1 MPGFLLGIVYV
12 NFIARK
18 YIAEPGIFSDF
29 FLNQFQSVSIDVKEY
44 IWYLLRLR
52 AVPILALAGLSFTK
66 AGKAAAVLFLIWTGI
81 SAGILI
87 SAAVLNMG
95 IKGSILCLVGLFPQ
109 FLLYIPAYV
118 VLLWYC
124 YTVPQTHWNR
134 QKTIFVSLAMS
145 VGIILEMYVN
155 PIIVKAFLSVL

>member
-1 MPGFLLGIVYV
+1 MTGLLE
-12 NFIARK
+12 NLPDQAARNALLPDRK
-18 YIAEPGIFSDF
+18 IICKKRAEPC
-29 FLNQFQSVSIDVKEY
+29 
-44 IWYLLRLR
+44 R
-52 AVPILALAGLSFTK
+52 
-66 AGKAAAVLFLIWTGI
+66 TGI

-87 SAAVLNMG
+87 SAAVLNLG
-95 IKGSILCLVGLFPQ
+95 IKGSLLCLVGLFPQ

-124 YTVPQTHWNR
+124 YTAPQTRWNR

-145 VGIILEMYVN
+145 VGILLEIYIN